1 MQLIR
6 KDILSAIF
14 LTTLS
19 FTPTATMA
27 AGPGGLVRGMDT
39 TVRRIVEGANTLA
52 PFASVVFCMKNRDQC
67 TDTGGDDI
75 VTLDDDRRAE
85 MLSVNSGI
93 NRSIRPQNDSSS
105 RDVWSVDVRSGDCE
119 DYALTK
125 RKHLIALG
133 WPSRALRIAV
143 ATTRSGEGHAVLIA
157 KTSAG
162 DMVLD
167 NRTSN
172 VRDWKSTDLH
182 WIKMQSKNNPMA
194 WVSIGGERPGPM
206 MVSETW

>member
-6 KDILSAIF
+6 KDMLSAIF
-14 LTTLS
+14 LATLS
-19 FTPTATMA
+19 FTPTVTMA

-39 TVRRIVEGANTLA
+39 TVRRITEGANTLA